1 MTAFR
6 RGLYATTVALCWAA
20 TGVSAADLKAGA
32 ALHAEHCMKCH
43 DSGVYT
49 REDRRISSLEGL
61 RKQVKRCELSLN
73 LTWFDEQ
80 VEDVVHYLNS
90 TYYKLP

>member
-1 MTAFR
+1 MNRYLHIVPALVI
-6 RGLYATTVALCWAA
+6 GLVFLPQA
-20 TGVSAADLKAGA
+20 GAADLKAGQ
-32 ALHAEHCMKCH
+32 ALHDQHCLKCH

-49 REDRRISSLEGL
+49 REDRRVSSLEGL
-61 RKQVKRCELSLN
+61 RKQVKRCELSLG

-80 VEDVVHYLNS
+80 VDDVVHYLNS

>member
-1 MTAFR
+1 MTNHHHMIFGIVIGFALTPF
-6 RGLYATTVALCWAA
+6 AT
-20 TGVSAADLKAGA
+20 AADLKAGA
-32 ALHAEHCMKCH
+32 TLHAEHCMKCH

-49 REDRRISSLEGL
+49 REDRRISDLEGL
-61 RKQVKRCELSLN
+61 RKQVKRCELSLD

-90 TYYKLP
+90 TYYKFP